1 MSTGDD
7 FEKAGDPI
15 AEAIGVLLWQET
27 CFIFLR
33 KFFSGSNP
41 WGFEEE
47 KELGFFYPL
56 VM

>member
-1 MSTGDD
+1 VSTGDD

-33 KFFSGSNP
+33 KFFQ
-41 WGFEEE
+41 EAT
-47 KELGFFYPL
+47 LGDL
-56 VM
+56 KKRRN